1 MVGQVSL
8 SSCEYERNID
18 EFKKTGLHKQESL
31 CVKPPFVKESPF
43 VMECKLHD
51 IIYLG
56 NKPASGNLILGEIVM
71 FHISDKILNNKD
83 QIDPFLLDAI
93 SRMGGSWYSKS
104 KSGLFEFKKP
114 GRKGIGFDSLPNNV
128 KKRNILTANELSE
141 LASIDTIPKIIDKFY
156 DIHQNKS
163 FNDAK
168 QKIKGNP
175 LDTDGER
182 LNSLQNGMMNL
193 CDGLISLRKQN
204 GAITGIMT
212 TAVLLNERTS
222 QQLEKALKKI

>member
-1 MVGQVSL
+1 MKTF
-8 SSCEYERNID
+8 D
-18 EFKKTGLHKQESL
+18 EIRATAETVDLNESR
-31 CVKPPFVKESPF
+31 
-43 VMECKLHD
+43 
-51 IIYLG
+51 
-56 NKPASGNLILGEIVM
+56 
-71 FHISDKILNNKD
+71 
-83 QIDPFLLDAI
+83 LL
-93 SRMGGSWYSKS
+93 
-104 KSGLFEFKKP
+104 
-114 GRKGIGFDSLPNNV
+114 RKGGALLFARSA
-128 KKRNILTANELSE
+128 KKHGDDA
-141 LASIDTIPKIIDKFY
+141 
-156 DIHQNKS
+156 HQS

-182 LNSLQNGMMNL
+182 LNSLQDGLMNL

>member
-1 MVGQVSL
+1 V
-8 SSCEYERNID
+8 
-18 EFKKTGLHKQESL
+18 KTFEEIRGTAETEDLNESR
-31 CVKPPFVKESPF
+31 
-43 VMECKLHD
+43 
-51 IIYLG
+51 
-56 NKPASGNLILGEIVM
+56 
-71 FHISDKILNNKD
+71 
-83 QIDPFLLDAI
+83 LL
-93 SRMGGSWYSKS
+93 
-104 KSGLFEFKKP
+104 
-114 GRKGIGFDSLPNNV
+114 RKGGALLFARSA
-128 KKRNILTANELSE
+128 KKHGDDA
-141 LASIDTIPKIIDKFY
+141 
-156 DIHQNKS
+156 HKS

-222 QQLEKALKKI
+222 QQLEKVLRER